1 MQKLNLKLQTHQNRR
16 GIAILWL
23 ILWGAMFL
31 TFFCVVLEISS
42 MWQAQVEL
50 KNTMDAAA
58 LAAVR
63 EWGLSGGDNTQ
74 VARNVGIAY
83 MEGNPVQATT
93 VTVPNDNYN
102 GGNTNQNASLQ
113 GSFVF
118 GSLVTTTPPT
128 APIYFDPDGSGSCA
142 LGHVTITIDKT
153 DAGSSPTAHDILVEF
168 ITEPGTPVNLEI
180 QSIDFTMP
188 TASATPQDPQNAYFD
203 GSALVYT
210 DPFYPAASTDPAYNG
225 VDPTA
230 TNAPTTPFVW
240 NCPNNNGDICFTFS
254 DNNVDGDAG
263 HYGTFT
269 ANFKPTSMTQGDF
282 FRFGVGYHKLGP
294 PGYGQPNNTGDSWG
308 VHGVKVKVTFLLNG
322 NTSEAEG
329 TFYDVGTDSDGVS
342 EVDLNGSGGGY
353 PAVVARAST
362 GAQGFCSQ
370 MLGVS
375 LFQVSATSVAYFNCT
390 NSRTRLVNIENFPS
404 LTLPPP

>member
-1 MQKLNLKLQTHQNRR
+1 MQKTTVISQPHQNRR

-118 GSLVTTTPPT
+118 GALETATNPPT
-128 APIYFDPDGSGSCA
+128 SPIYFDPAGSGSCA
-142 LGHVTITIDKT
+142 LGDVTITLTKDNSGT
-153 DAGSSPTAHDILVEF
+153 SAESSDFLVEF
-168 ITEPGTPVNLEI
+168 NTNPLTPVDLEI
-180 QSIDFTMP
+180 KSISFTLP
-188 TASATPQDPQNAYFD
+188 TAETPPDPDNAFFD
-203 GSALVYT
+203 GSALVNT
-210 DPFYPAASTDPAYNG
+210 DIGPPPTFNG

-254 DNNVDGDAG
+254 GNNVDGTSG
-263 HYGTFT
+263 HYGTVT
-269 ANFKPTSMTQGDF
+269 INFNSGSMKQGDF
-282 FRFGVGYHKLGP
+282 FHFGVGFTGLKP
-294 PGYGQPNNTGDSWG
+294 PAYTGQNDGDNWG
-308 VHGVKVKVTFLLNG
+308 SYSVPVVVTFLLNG
-322 NTSEAEG
+322 VETDVPTN
-329 TFYDVGTDSDGVS
+329 FVGTSTKGVS
-342 EVDLNGSGGGY
+342 IADLSGSGGGY

-370 MLGVS
+370 MLGIS
-375 LFQVSATSVAYFNCT
+375 LFQVSATSVAFYNCT
-390 NSRTRLVNIENFPS
+390 TGRSALVKIDNFPS